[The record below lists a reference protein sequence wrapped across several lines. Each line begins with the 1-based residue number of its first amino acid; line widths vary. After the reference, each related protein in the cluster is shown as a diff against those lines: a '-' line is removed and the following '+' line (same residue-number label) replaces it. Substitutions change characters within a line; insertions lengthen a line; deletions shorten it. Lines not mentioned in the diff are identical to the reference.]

1 MCLFF
6 VCYAYQFAYI
16 PLAWLP
22 ARKRQTPKPDPDHTF
37 AVLIAA
43 HDEAAVIGALASIP
57 LVMREQRIVL
67 GTFRQNWLPL
77 LAGIVLATGLSLLR
91 LSALVN
97 GLGFSIG
104 TALYAFAAGALVI
117 SAMVLPGISG
127 SSLLMLCGLYL
138 PVIAAM
144 KDLLHFEFGQFWL
157 LAAVGL
163 GALVGFAVAPHCI
176 RRWMRKAPGAV
187 TYAALG
193 MMLGSLYAII
203 VGPTTLKV
211 PQHVMTLSDFHILW
225 FVLGIAVMLGLEALK
240 KHMQKVP
247 VH

>member
-43 HDEAAVIGALASIP
+43 HDEATVIGALVDSLCAQTYPAQQIGIFVAADRCSDRTAEIARAHGT
-57 LVMREQRIVL
+57 LVFARSAGGRSAGNL
-67 GTFRQNWLPL
+67 GD
-77 LAGIVLATGLSLLR
+77 G
-91 LSALVN
+91 
-97 GLGFSIG
+97 
-104 TALYAFAAGALVI
+104 AAGHFRFV
-117 SAMVLPGISG
+117 SADVVR
-127 SSLLMLCGLYL
+127 LYL

-144 KDLLHFEFGQFWL
+144 KDLLHFQFGQFWL

-163 GALVGFAVAPHCI
+163 GTLVGFAVAPHCI

-187 TYAALG
+187 IYAVLG
-193 MMLGSLYAII
+193 MMLGSLYAIV
-203 VGPTTLKV
+203 VGPATLKV

-225 FVLGIAVMLGLEALK
+225 FVLGL
-240 KHMQKVP
+240 P
-247 VH
+247 

>member
-6 VCYAYQFAYI
+6 VCYVYQFAYI

-43 HDEAAVIGALASIP
+43 HDEATVIGALVSIP
-57 LVMREQRIVL
+57 LVMREQRTVL
-67 GTFRQNWLPL
+67 GTFRQNWLPF

-127 SSLLMLCGLYL
+127 LSLLMSCGLYL

-144 KDLLHFEFGQFWL
+144 KDLLHFSVRTV
-157 LAAVGL
+157 LAAGCGGVGCACGL
-163 GALVGFAVAPHCI
+163 CG
-176 RRWMRKAPGAV
+176 R
-187 TYAALG
+187 AALHPPLDAQSAG
-193 MMLGSLYAII
+193 RRHLRRAGHDARLPLCDRCRPGDAE
-203 VGPTTLKV
+203 GAAAR
-211 PQHVMTLSDFHILW
+211 HD
-225 FVLGIAVMLGLEALK
+225 AL
-240 KHMQKVP
+240 
-247 VH
+247 